1 MKTNLTISIFFSV
14 LCFLP
19 GRNLMAQSQVSA
31 YTDLGWNNVSDGLF
45 IKTAGLAQYQF
56 GKYEAGAG
64 IQIDLKSNNKNVLSG
79 YNFYLSR
86 NCMIK
91 NFPLEVQSFFLL
103 TPFSDILRETDWG
116 FLLNIKLNHV
126 TISAGTNFRTT
137 SFTKNISSYE
147 LDTKNKFREPWN
159 LMYSFSYYLK
169 PLDNPW
175 NLNLSITDID
185 NFVISQ
191 ESNPVIN
198 LRASCELSSRLN
210 LFVESWHRSSGVFNL
225 SKNNFGFYFRTG
237 ITWNIN

>member
-1 MKTNLTISIFFSV
+1 MKTNMTISIFLSV
-14 LCFLP
+14 FCFVP
-19 GRNLMAQSQVSA
+19 GINLRAQSQVSG
-31 YTDLGWNNVSDGLF
+31 YTDLGWNNVSDGLY

-64 IQIDLKSNNKNVLSG
+64 IQIDLKSNNKNILSG

-86 NCMIK
+86 NCVIK
-91 NFPLEVQSFFLL
+91 NFPFEVQSFFLL

-126 TISAGTNFRTT
+126 AISAGTNFRTT

-147 LDTKNKFREPWN
+147 SATKNKLREPWN

-169 PLDNPW
+169 PPDNPW
-175 NLNLSITDID
+175 NIRLSITDID

-198 LRASCELSSRLN
+198 LRASWELNSRLN
-210 LFVESWHRSSGVFNL
+210 LFVESWHKSSGVFNL
-225 SKNNFGFYFRTG
+225 AKNNFGFFFRTG
-237 ITWNIN
+237 IIWNIN